1 MEESPSK
8 LVNNPENYVKF
19 QTKESFDVIA
29 GNKHYELILG
39 YNKLLMYFQINE
51 KNTAIEESYNLYA
64 GLGELGDIN
73 IFFWK
78 FKNLKEVFDSLKS
91 IIDKKNLI
99 IIKEEKKMKIKLINP
114 ENNEEFY
121 INVLLKEKDIEK
133 ELINIKAKELYESS
147 LDHPKPYNPRHKY
160 KYKCICF

>member
-1 MEESPSK
+1 M
-8 LVNNPENYVKF
+8 KF
-19 QTKESFDVIA
+19 QTKESFDVIT

-64 GLGELGDIN
+64 GLGEFGDIN

-99 IIKEEKKMKIKLINP
+99 IIKEEKK
-114 ENNEEFY
+114 
-121 INVLLKEKDIEK
+121 
-133 ELINIKAKELYESS
+133 
-147 LDHPKPYNPRHKY
+147 
-160 KYKCICF
+160 